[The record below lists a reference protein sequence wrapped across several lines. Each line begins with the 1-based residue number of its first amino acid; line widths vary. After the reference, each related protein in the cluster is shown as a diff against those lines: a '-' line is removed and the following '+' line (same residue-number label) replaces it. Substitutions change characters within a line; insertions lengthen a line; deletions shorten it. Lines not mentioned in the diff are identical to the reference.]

1 MNKKLNTL
9 FFILGATLFNVLVT
23 VAAFLLLMMIYAR
36 FLMHSLP
43 EGSQSWS
50 IPIIFI
56 AAIVISFVVYRYS
69 LNLLVKK
76 IDMDKYFDP
85 IFSSKNRR

>member
-1 MNKKLNTL
+1 MNKKLNTFL
-9 FFILGATLFNVLVT
+9 FILGATLFNVLVT

-36 FLMHSLP
+36 LLMHSLP
-43 EGSQSWS
+43 EGSQAWS

-56 AAIVISFVVYRYS
+56 AAIVISFIIYRYS
-69 LNLLVKK
+69 INLLIKK